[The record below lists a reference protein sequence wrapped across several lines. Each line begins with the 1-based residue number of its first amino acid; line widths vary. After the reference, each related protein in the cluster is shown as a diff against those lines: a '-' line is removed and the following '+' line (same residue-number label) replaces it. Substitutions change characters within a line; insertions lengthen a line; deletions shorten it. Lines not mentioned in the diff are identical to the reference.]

1 MPDTLLLASKGR
13 LPNCSVFHR
22 SQIAFA
28 IADKAA
34 VLAEFLN
41 GSATFEMRGA
51 FFVTGAQRNV
61 GITST
66 VEKRTTVEKRIVY
79 RGSKRER
86 E

>member
-1 MPDTLLLASKGR
+1 M
-13 LPNCSVFHR
+13 
-22 SQIAFA
+22 
-28 IADKAA
+28 
-34 VLAEFLN
+34 LAEFLN

-66 VEKRTTVEKRIVY
+66 VEKRIVF